1 MNSEDVLVLVL
12 EQKVKLK
19 SGVRGRRVRPGSM
32 ESIKNLVATIDEA
45 DYRDSVKLKKILQR
59 YGSKKEGFCYIVR
72 GDFKQMNHLSE
83 DLLAVERHFTP
94 DTPDTRHHDRRV
106 DVSASVMEYI
116 QQRRAGELDRITGD
130 SFIIEAQP
138 QQRSHLHST
147 VQVTIRPR
155 PVSTTSHVH
164 ADHVRQRFI
173 TLYQR
178 TAADLQLASL
188 CVSEGELQELQR
200 TFPQL
205 LFKPRH
211 RHEVDVIG
219 PFVYIARLKEFLS
232 THKTPE
238 PSRRAASE
246 GPEDESCPIC
256 METIKRS
263 EKKTLPCKHCFCRDC
278 LQRAFHYKPVCP
290 TCGRVYG
297 TLTGTQPE
305 GGRMT
310 HTTISSSSL
319 PGYHKYGTI
328 IIQYRIPAGIQ
339 TAEHPNCGQPYD
351 GVSRTAYLPD
361 SSEGRRILTLLKRA
375 FDQRLIFTVGRS
387 TTSGR
392 NNALTWNDIHHKTS
406 TCGGPTHYGYPDPDY
421 LSRVADELRA
431 KGIE

>member
-1 MNSEDVLVLVL
+1 
-12 EQKVKLK
+12 
-19 SGVRGRRVRPGSM
+19 M
-32 ESIKNLVATIDEA
+32 ECIKNLVATINEA
-45 DYRDSVKLKKILQR
+45 DYRDSVKLKRILQH
-59 YGSKKEGFCYIVR
+59 YPSKKEGFCYSVR
-72 GDFKQMNHLSE
+72 GDFKVLDQLSE

-94 DTPDTRHHDRRV
+94 DTRQCDRRASAPVRRV
-106 DVSASVMEYI
+106 DAPAFVMEYI

-130 SFIIEAQP
+130 RFIIEAQP
-138 QQRSHLHST
+138 QQRSHPHST

-155 PVSTTSHVH
+155 PFSTTSPAH

-178 TAADLQLASL
+178 TAADLQLATL
-188 CVSEGELQELQR
+188 CVSERELQELQR

-205 LFKPRH
+205 LFKPSH
-211 RHEVDVIG
+211 KHEVTVIG
-219 PFVYIARLKEFLS
+219 PFVYVARLQEILS
-232 THKTPE
+232 THETPE
-238 PSRRAASE
+238 PSRRAARE

-256 METIKRS
+256 METIKRG
-263 EKKTLPCKHCFCRDC
+263 EKETLPCKHCFCRDC

-319 PGYHKYGTI
+319 PGYDKYGTI

-351 GVSRTAYLPD
+351 GVTRTAYLPD

-406 TCGGPTHYGYPDPDY
+406 TCGGPTRYGYPDPDY